1 MCYQYFLGHV
11 ACRNLPWQGLLYH
24 SVVFNNL
31 VAEICLFYTQK
42 HKKLFSQ
49 ARSSRFLYVG
59 YSKIMIQILSKEYEF
74 EITSYIL

>member
-1 MCYQYFLGHV
+1 MSLVGIYPGRVSYIIQY
-11 ACRNLPWQGLLYH
+11 W
-24 SVVFNNL
+24 FNNL

-59 YSKIMIQILSKEYEF
+59 YSKITIQILSKEYEF
-74 EITSYIL
+74 EITYTFCNQFS

>member
-1 MCYQYFLGHV
+1 MSLVGIYPGRVSYIIQE
-11 ACRNLPWQGLLYH
+11 W
-24 SVVFNNL
+24 FNNL

-74 EITSYIL
+74 EITYTFCNQFS